1 MAVLAIARSGAIAMP
16 ISEQLGAPELERIV
30 GHSECRRVITTTDH
44 LKILAKVEGAGE
56 LAVVLLDDDEE
67 ADRHGLSV
75 QGWRELRGGSG
86 ELPEL
91 EPDQPAVLVYTSGTT
106 GTPKGVPLTHAN
118 LCANLDALVA
128 ERLARPGDRVLL
140 PLPLQHVYPLTVG
153 LLAPLAS
160 GAAVVLPAG
169 ITRAADQRGAAG
181 VCLHHHD
188 RRAAA
193 VRGHARR
200 HRAQDGR
207 ARDRSRSAATGA
219 CSAFSTWL
227 LRRFGWRTGRLLFCA
242 AASPGR
248 PRPPPARVGRRAA
261 QARDRSAAQRAG
273 LGGSGGLR
281 AERDLADPDLQ
292 PEGPRAAGLG
302 GPAGQGHRA
311 SGSSR
316 SRTSSQAPARSRRA
330 GPACS
335 PATGTTRRP
344 PRRASPTTAS
354 SAPAISA
361 ASTTTAICSSSAA
374 ARR

>member
-1 MAVLAIARSGAIAMP
+1 MPASWRSCC
-16 ISEQLGAPELERIV
+16 S
-30 GHSECRRVITTTDH
+30 TTTRRRTGT
-44 LKILAKVEGAGE
+44 AFRCRAGA
-56 LAVVLLDDDEE
+56 
-67 ADRHGLSV
+67 SC
-75 QGWRELRGGSG
+75 RGGSG

-91 EPDQPAVLVYTSGTT
+91 EPDQPALLVYTSGTT

-169 ITRAADQRGAAG
+169 ITGPQISEALQECACTIMIAVPRLYEAMLAG
-181 VCLHHHD
+181 IERKMDALGSIALGSY
-188 RRAAA
+188 RRLL
-193 VRGHARR
+193 
-200 HRAQDGR
+200 
-207 ARDRSRSAATGA
+207 
-219 CSAFSTWL
+219 AFSTWL
-227 LRRFGWRTGRLLFCA
+227 LRRFGWRTGRLLFWPLHRQVGPCA
-242 AASPGR
+242 S
-248 PRPPPARVGRRAA
+248 PARVGRRAA

-273 LGGSGGLR
+273 LGGSGRLR

-292 PEGPRAAGLG
+292 PEGPRAA
-302 GPAGQGHRA
+302 RA
-311 SGSSR
+311 RWACR
-316 SRTSSQAPARSRRA
+316 SRTPSIRIEPQPDVEPAPARSRRA

-344 PRRASPTTAS
+344 PRRPSPTTAS
-354 SAPAISA
+354 SAPATSA
-361 ASTTTAICSSSAA
+361 TSTTTAICSSSAA